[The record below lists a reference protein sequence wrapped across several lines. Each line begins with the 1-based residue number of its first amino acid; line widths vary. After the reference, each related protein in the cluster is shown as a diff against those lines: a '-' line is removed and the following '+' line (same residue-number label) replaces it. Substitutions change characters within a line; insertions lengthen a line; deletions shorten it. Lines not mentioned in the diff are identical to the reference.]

1 MKPASGGEGN
11 RTNNVPTAPTL
22 GSKTNTVYTCFD
34 VCDLWNGW
42 VTRRDIYIATF
53 ARVGN
58 YTSLLSI
65 LGVPPLSPEQKKEGT
80 HHRSSFSSSIGTRIS
95 VNASCLPPA
104 SGKACHA
111 AGPVE
116 ADLRRCRPKPHNP
129 KTAATSFSNSTI
141 GMRPRKMP

>member
-95 VNASCLPPA
+95 KCVLPSSRLRQSLSRRRPC
-104 SGKACHA
+104 GG
-111 AGPVE
+111 GPSALQAQTPQPQDCGHFVQQFY
-116 ADLRRCRPKPHNP
+116 DW
-129 KTAATSFSNSTI
+129 
-141 GMRPRKMP
+141 